1 MTLLALAVVMG
12 SSACSLEPSP
22 RPYILLITLDTTR
35 ADRLGSYGYDKA
47 TSPNLDALAAESV
60 VYTRAVSTTCWTLP
74 GHATL
79 MTGKL
84 TSSHGARLDPEGPI
98 SLSQAIQGPA
108 ERYRA
113 RGLSPR
119 ERTLALLLGEQG
131 YATAAVVAS
140 PWLKSIM
147 GIDLGFESYDDGEI
161 DQLGGRRATSVTT
174 SALRWLRSRP
184 EHGPFF
190 LFLNYFDPHGPYDPP
205 ERFLGP
211 PPPNPETGGRGATR
225 RQRQSWRYDGE
236 IRYMDDEIGRLF
248 EGLRELGLYRDTWIF
263 VVADHGESLGE
274 KGIFTHGTQL
284 DEPVL
289 GIPFIVKY
297 PGQRP
302 PERRE
307 ERVQLSDVL
316 PTILDELGLPLPDG
330 IQGTPIG
337 RLDHPVVAEVY
348 PLSFMKDY
356 DGDMHALFED
366 EHKLI
371 RKSGGRL
378 LLYDLSRD
386 PREETDLSTQ
396 LPQRTSAMLKSL
408 IDYLAYLPAPLAA
421 GEKRS
426 IDAETRKALQELG
439 YLE

>member
-1 MTLLALAVVMG
+1 MG
-12 SSACSLEPSP
+12 VSGCWPETFP
-22 RPYILLITLDTTR
+22 RPNILLITLDTTR
-35 ADRLGSYGYDKA
+35 ADRLGTYGYGKA

-74 GHATL
+74 AHATL

-98 SLSQAIQGPA
+98 SLAQAIRGPT

-119 ERTLALLLGEQG
+119 ERTLALVLGEQG
-131 YATAAVVAS
+131 YATVAVVAS
-140 PWLKSIM
+140 PWLKRIM
-147 GIDLGFESYDDGEI
+147 GLYLGFASYDDDEI
-161 DQLGGRRATSVTT
+161 DQLGGRRATRVTA

-184 EHGPFF
+184 EHEPFF

-211 PPPNPETGGRGATR
+211 PPPSPESGGRRAAR

-236 IRYMDDEIGRLF
+236 IRYMDHEIGRLF
-248 EGLRELGLYRDTWIF
+248 EGLRELGLYDDTWIF

-274 KGIFTHGTQL
+274 NGIFTHGTQL

-289 GIPFIVKY
+289 EIPFIVKY
-297 PGQRP
+297 PGRRP
-302 PERRE
+302 PERRD

-316 PTILDELGLPLPDG
+316 PTILGGLGLPLPDG
-330 IQGTPIG
+330 IQGAHLE

-348 PLSFMKDY
+348 PLSFMRDY
-356 DGDMHALFED
+356 DGDMQALFD
-366 EHKLI
+366 GEHKLI
-371 RKSGGRL
+371 RKAGSRL

-386 PREETDLSTQ
+386 PREETDLSSR
-396 LPQRTSAMLKSL
+396 LPERTSAMLESL
-408 IDYLAYLPAPLAA
+408 TDYLAYLPAPLAA